1 MPPKCLPGSI
11 NNTLLPD
18 CRAAYA
24 AITPADVP
32 PYTHTS
38 TDFDTFPSK
47 RKGSNRATDAVSQP
61 NNRTPIRLMRYFLSI
76 YRLSAGFSS
85 ARRQYKV
92 GKKTE
97 RGNNSPTARDFS
109 PRNGAD
115 TAFRRNPTPTYVADK
130 NKRTHGT
137 NRKTAGKQEAEDMTV
152 SPAFLEFTHEGLLLA
167 FGFFHIMEHV
177 GHVLVFLEL
186 LDQLLD
192 RLALLGRHFL
202 RIERNALELTADQIV
217 AVILDESRRRPRT
230 GRI

>member
-109 PRNGAD
+109 PRNGTD
-115 TAFRRNPTPTYVADK
+115 TVFRRNPTPTYVADK

-152 SPAFLEFTHEGLLLA
+152 SPALLEFNTRVYSSLSASFILWNT
-167 FGFFHIMEHV
+167 
-177 GHVLVFLEL
+177 LVTSSSSSNFSINFSIDSRCSGVTSFVSSGMRSNSPLI
-186 LDQLLD
+186 
-192 RLALLGRHFL
+192 RL
-202 RIERNALELTADQIV
+202 
-217 AVILDESRRRPRT
+217 
-230 GRI
+230 

>member
-1 MPPKCLPGSI
+1 
-11 NNTLLPD
+11 
-18 CRAAYA
+18 
-24 AITPADVP
+24 
-32 PYTHTS
+32 
-38 TDFDTFPSK
+38 
-47 RKGSNRATDAVSQP
+47 
-61 NNRTPIRLMRYFLSI
+61 MRYFLSI

-192 RLALLGRHFL
+192 RLALIY
-202 RIERNALELTADQIV
+202 RIYVL
-217 AVILDESRRRPRT
+217 
-230 GRI
+230 

>member
-1 MPPKCLPGSI
+1 MPPQCLPGSI

-38 TDFDTFPSK
+38 TDFDTYPSK
-47 RKGSNRATDAVSQP
+47 RKGANRATDAVSQP

-97 RGNNSPTARDFS
+97 RSNNSPTARDFS
-109 PRNGAD
+109 LRNGPIQPFAVTLGPHTSPTKPNVH
-115 TAFRRNPTPTYVADK
+115 TA
-130 NKRTHGT
+130 RTEKQPE
-137 NRKTAGKQEAEDMTV
+137 NRKREIRSYLPLSLSSRTRAYSSLSASFILWNTLVTSSSSSNFSINFSIDSRCSGVTSFV
-152 SPAFLEFTHEGLLLA
+152 SSGMRSNSPL
-167 FGFFHIMEHV
+167 I
-177 GHVLVFLEL
+177 
-186 LDQLLD
+186 
-192 RLALLGRHFL
+192 RL
-202 RIERNALELTADQIV
+202 
-217 AVILDESRRRPRT
+217 
-230 GRI
+230 